1 MPIRVITRPEFSAY
15 VEVPIVP
22 THGRLE
28 GRDEPDQ
35 HPIGSVTGLQEA
47 LDSKQVRIVAGS
59 VLSLLPSGLLEHR
72 VVNDQTGR
80 YGSEGGWPTMVL
92 DGHGHVAE
100 AAEIGVE
107 RVTEAQIKDII
118 SKLEEE

>member
-15 VEVPIVP
+15 VEVPVVP
-22 THGRLE
+22 IHGELE
-28 GRDEPDQ
+28 GRDADDQ
-35 HPIGSVTGLQEA
+35 HPISAVTGLQDA

-72 VVNDQTGR
+72 VVNPQTGT
-80 YGSEGGWPTMVL
+80 YGSEGGWPAVTL
-92 DGHGHVAE
+92 DGHGHVME

-107 RVTEAQIKDII
+107 RVTDEQIRAII
-118 SKLEEE
+118 ARLEG

>member
-22 THGRLE
+22 RHSQLE
-28 GRDEPDQ
+28 GRDEEDQ
-35 HPIGSVTGLQEA
+35 HPVESITGLREE

-72 VVNDQTGR
+72 VVNPQTGT
-80 YGSEGGWPTMVL
+80 YGSEGGWPTMAL
-92 DGHGHVAE
+92 DGHGHVLE

-107 RVTEAQIKDII
+107 RVTDEQIRAII
-118 SKLEEE
+118 ARLEG